1 MIGIYRIKNLIN
13 GKCYYGSSKNVENR
27 WRMHKR
33 ELINRKHI
41 NKILQNAWDKYGE
54 ENFVF
59 EFIEECSENQLFEI
73 EQKYLDT
80 NPEYNIGLKS
90 SGGDNISK
98 NPNKNLIVEKIKKG
112 LEQRF
117 LSLTDEEKKTLFSKP
132 LEQNP
137 NWKGGISFIY
147 CECGKRIGYGR
158 THCIKCTPRSNKNNP
173 FYGKQHS
180 EETKKKLSES
190 KKGKYYGN
198 QNKPIVIDGIEYESY
213 GTASKKLNIP
223 LVTIRWRVLS
233 KNPIYKNYHFK
244 GEVKE
249 VYSKEEQSERHSAS
263 QRGKQTQ
270 FNKPFMI
277 NGVEYRT
284 LKDASEKLVIHP
296 MTIKGRLKS
305 DKFGNYQYIS

>member
-1 MIGIYRIKNLIN
+1 MTGIYRIKNLIN
-13 GKCYYGSSKNVENR
+13 GKCYYGSSKNIENR
-27 WRMHKR
+27 WRRHKR
-33 ELINRKHI
+33 ELINQTHI
-41 NKILQNAWDKYGE
+41 NQILQRAWDKYGE

-90 SGGDNISK
+90 SGGDNFTK
-98 NPNKNLIVEKIKKG
+98 NPNKNVIVEKIKNG
-112 LEQRF
+112 LNKRYSQMSE
-117 LSLTDEEKKTLFSKP
+117 DERKELYSRP

-147 CECGKRIGYGR
+147 CECGKRIGYGH
-158 THCIKCTPRSNKNNP
+158 THCNKCRPRSNKNNP

-180 EETKKKLSES
+180 EETKKKLSE
-190 KKGKYYGN
+190 KRKGKYSGN

-213 GTASKKLNIP
+213 GTASRKLG
-223 LVTIRWRVLS
+223 LCGATIRWRVLS

-244 GEVKE
+244 GEIKE
-249 VYSKEEQSERHSAS
+249 VYSKEEKSERHSAS

-277 NGVEYRT
+277 DGVEYRT
-284 LKDASEKLVIHP
+284 LKDASEKLLIHP

-305 DKFGNYQYIS
+305 NKFGNYQYIS